1 MTPTEEI
8 LSKLPEATTVQALQ
22 SLLPAMLAHWNNPE
36 GFRRAAT
43 PEFMGKTGIPRADAA
58 KAVAVVDQALR
69 QVVRMRNT
77 HFRPF
82 HTDDDLEFAYTK
94 IVPTSADSPS
104 MQGSLWL
111 AFQVHKA
118 AIDYL
123 ESVEG
128 TLTKAEFVKIV
139 DKNKAVFQALG
150 QEAEGLT
157 LAKIERILVTIGRKF
172 LAEQTDNFALAAIAG
187 YIIEFARREARRSGN
202 ENVLGSQAGRMSEE
216 LRMLA
221 TVIEPVHKAEL
232 NEANQRFMRLNSMD
246 KGHRFDQLR
255 NYLNRRAREI
265 AKLAPPGFEKFCHAV
280 ESKLFPYP
288 AQIEWMRTYL
298 KPLYANAEQSSI
310 FDNCISEP
318 SIRQRYEKVM
328 SEKTANA
335 TLIEI
340 ARAFAVA
347 KLSHQVDPGEREFLE
362 KLNLREEFNWPGSL
376 RELKAQRKA

>member
-1 MTPTEEI
+1 MTPMEQI
-8 LSKLPEATTVQALQ
+8 LSTLPEATTVQALQ
-22 SLLPAMLAHWNNPE
+22 SLLPAMLANWNNPE

-43 PEFMGKTGIPRADAA
+43 QEFMGKAGIPRTDAA

-82 HTDDDLEFAYTK
+82 TNDDDLEFAYTK
-94 IVPTSADSPS
+94 IVPSSADSPS

-111 AFQVHKA
+111 AFQVHKN

-123 ESVEG
+123 DSVDG
-128 TLTKAEFVKIV
+128 TVTKKEFVKIV
-139 DKNKAVFQALG
+139 DKNKAIFQALG
-150 QEAEGLT
+150 VEAEGLT

-172 LAEQTDNFALAAIAG
+172 LAEETDNFALAAIAG
-187 YIIEFARREARRSGN
+187 YIIEFGRREARGSSNG
-202 ENVLGSQAGRMSEE
+202 NVLASKAGRLSEE

-232 NEANQRFMRLNSMD
+232 NEANQRFMRLNTMD
-246 KGHRFDQLR
+246 KGRRFDRLR
-255 NYLNRRAREI
+255 SYLNRRAREI
-265 AKLAPPGFEKFCHAV
+265 ARLAPPGFEKFCHGV
-280 ESKLFPYP
+280 ESQLFPYP

-298 KPLYANAEQSSI
+298 KPLYSNAEQSSI
-310 FDNCISEP
+310 FDNCISEA

-335 TLIEI
+335 TLVEM
-340 ARAFAVA
+340 ARAFAAA
-347 KLSHQVDPGEREFLE
+347 KLSHQVDPGERDFLE
-362 KLNLREEFNWPGSL
+362 QLDLGGEFNWPGSL
-376 RELKAQRKA
+376 QELKAQRKA

>member
-1 MTPTEEI
+1 M
-8 LSKLPEATTVQALQ
+8 
-22 SLLPAMLAHWNNPE
+22 AHWNDSE

-43 PEFMGKTGIPRADAA
+43 PEFMRKAGIPRADAA

-69 QVVRMRNT
+69 QVVRMRNI

-82 HTDDDLEFAYTK
+82 YNDDDLEFAYTK

-111 AFQVHKA
+111 AFQAHKN

-123 ESVEG
+123 DSAEG
-128 TLTKAEFVKIV
+128 KVTKAEFVKIV
-139 DKNKAVFQALG
+139 DKNKAIFQALG
-150 QEAEGLT
+150 VEAEGLT
-157 LAKIERILVTIGRKF
+157 LAKIERILVTIGQKF
-172 LAEQTDNFALAAIAG
+172 LAGQTDDFALAAIAG
-187 YIIEFARREARRSGN
+187 YIIEFARREARSLGN
-202 ENVLGSQAGRMSEE
+202 ENVLASQAGRLSEE

-221 TVIEPVHKAEL
+221 TVIDPVHKAEL
-232 NEANQRFMRLNSMD
+232 NEANQRFMRLNSTE
-246 KGHRFDQLR
+246 KSRRFDQLR
-255 NYLNRRAREI
+255 SFLNRRAREI

-288 AQIEWMRTYL
+288 APIEWMRTYL

-310 FDNCISEP
+310 FDNCITEP

-335 TLIEI
+335 TLIEM
-340 ARAFAVA
+340 ARAFAAA
-347 KLSHQVDPGEREFLE
+347 KLRHQVDPGEREFLD
-362 KLNLREEFNWPGSL
+362 KLDLGEEFNWPGSL
-376 RELKAQRKA
+376 QEMNAQGKA